1 LRLRPNIAEL
11 PMPMQMSPLLIVFV
25 ALVFFALVVL
35 WSGVKVVPQGSE
47 WTVERFGKY
56 VRTLEPGL
64 QLITPF
70 FDQIGRR
77 INVQEGVIEIPSQ
90 VVITKDNAT
99 VTVDGVVFY
108 QVLDVAKAAYE
119 VQNLDRAMV
128 ALTLTNIRTA
138 IGSMDLDETLSKRD
152 EINARLLKVL
162 DEATHV
168 WGTKVTRVELK
179 DVSPPED
186 VIQAMAKQ
194 LTAERNKRATILQAE
209 GVKESKILTAEGDKQ
224 AQVLAAE
231 ARLAAA
237 QKDAEARERLAEAE
251 AKATEAVSKA
261 IAGGNIQAINYF
273 VATKYVDALS
283 RLAAAQNAK
292 VILMPL
298 EASSVIGS
306 IAGIAELAKGAGAAA
321 VTAVAPQS

>member
-1 LRLRPNIAEL
+1 
-11 PMPMQMSPLLIVFV
+11 MPMQMSPLLIVFV

>member
-1 LRLRPNIAEL
+1 ML
-11 PMPMQMSPLLIVFV
+11 MSPLLVVLV

-70 FDQIGRR
+70 FDQVGRK

-224 AQVLAAE
+224 SQVLAAE

-273 VATKYVDALS
+273 VATKYVDAIA
-283 RLAAAQNAK
+283 RLASAQNAK

-306 IAGIAELAKGAGAAA
+306 IAGIAELAKGAGVAAA
-321 VTAVAPQS
+321 PQG

>member
-1 LRLRPNIAEL
+1 
-11 PMPMQMSPLLIVFV
+11 MPISMSPLLIVFV
-25 ALVFFALVVL
+25 ALVLFALVVL

-321 VTAVAPQS
+321 AGVTAVAPQS

>member
-1 LRLRPNIAEL
+1 
-11 PMPMQMSPLLIVFV
+11 MSPLLIVFV
-25 ALVFFALVVL
+25 ALVLFALVVL

>member
-1 LRLRPNIAEL
+1 
-11 PMPMQMSPLLIVFV
+11 MSPLLVVLIV
-25 ALVFFALVVL
+25 LVFFALVVL

-70 FDQIGRR
+70 FDQVGRK

-224 AQVLAAE
+224 SQVLAAE

-273 VATKYVDALS
+273 VATKYVDAIA
-283 RLAAAQNAK
+283 RLASAQNAK

-306 IAGIAELAKGAGAAA
+306 IAGIAELAKGAGVAAA
-321 VTAVAPQS
+321 PQG

>member
-1 LRLRPNIAEL
+1 
-11 PMPMQMSPLLIVFV
+11 MSTLVVLLVLLSL
-25 ALVFFALVVL
+25 ALIVL
-35 WSGVKVVPQGSE
+35 WSGIKVVPQGSE

-70 FDQIGRR
+70 FETIGRR
-77 INVQEGVIEIPSQ
+77 LNVQEGVIEIPSQ
-90 VVITKDNAT
+90 IVITKDNAT

-119 VQNLDRAMV
+119 VQSLDRAMV

-168 WGTKVTRVELK
+168 WGTKMTRVELK
-179 DVSPPED
+179 DVTPPQD

-209 GVKESKILTAEGDKQ
+209 GVKEAQILTAEGEKQ

-237 QKDAEARERLAEAE
+237 QRDAEARERLAEAE
-251 AKATEAVSKA
+251 ANATRSVSKA
-261 IAGGNIQAINYF
+261 IEEGSVQAINYF
-273 VATKYVDALS
+273 VATKYIDVLG
-283 RLAAAQNAK
+283 RVAAADNTK
-292 VILMPL
+292 LVMMPL
-298 EASSVIGS
+298 EAGSVIGS
-306 IAGIAELAKGAGAAA
+306 LAGIAQLAKNAGFVPA
-321 VTAVAPQS
+321 SG

>member
-1 LRLRPNIAEL
+1 
-11 PMPMQMSPLLIVFV
+11 MSPLLVVLIV
-25 ALVFFALVVL
+25 LVFFALVVL

-70 FDQIGRR
+70 FDQVGRK

-99 VTVDGVVFY
+99 VTVDGVVVY

-224 AQVLAAE
+224 SQVLAAE

-273 VATKYVDALS
+273 VATKYVDAIA
-283 RLAAAQNAK
+283 RLASAQNAK

-306 IAGIAELAKGAGAAA
+306 IAGIAELAKGAGVDA
-321 VTAVAPQS
+321 APQG

>member
-1 LRLRPNIAEL
+1 ML
-11 PMPMQMSPLLIVFV
+11 MSPLLIVFV

-70 FDQIGRR
+70 FDQIGRK

-273 VATKYVDALS
+273 VATKYVDAIS

-321 VTAVAPQS
+321 ATPQS

>member
-1 LRLRPNIAEL
+1 
-11 PMPMQMSPLLIVFV
+11 MSPLLIVFV
-25 ALVFFALVVL
+25 ALVLFALVVL

-321 VTAVAPQS
+321 AGVTAVAPQS

>member
-1 LRLRPNIAEL
+1 
-11 PMPMQMSPLLIVFV
+11 MPISMSPLLIVFV
-25 ALVFFALVVL
+25 ALVLFALVVL

>member
-1 LRLRPNIAEL
+1 
-11 PMPMQMSPLLIVFV
+11 MSAILTVLLV
-25 ALVFFALVVL
+25 LVVLIFIVL
-35 WSGVKVVPQGSE
+35 WSGVKIVPQGNE

-56 VRTLEPGL
+56 VRTLGPGL

-70 FDQIGRR
+70 FEQVGRR
-77 INVQEGVIEIPSQ
+77 LNIQEGVIEIPKQ
-90 VVITKDNAT
+90 LVITKDNAT
-99 VTVDGVVFY
+99 VTVDGVLFY

-119 VQNLDRAMV
+119 VQNLERAIV

-152 EINARLLKVL
+152 EINAKLLRVL

-186 VIQAMAKQ
+186 VIIAMAKQ

-209 GVKESKILTAEGDKQ
+209 GEKESKILTAEGARQAQVLAAEGAKQ

-237 QKDAEARERLAEAE
+237 QKDAEARERLAQAE
-251 AKATEAVSKA
+251 AKATTSVSEA
-261 IAGGNIQAINYF
+261 IAEGSTQAINYF
-273 VATKYVDALS
+273 VATKYTEALS
-283 RLAAAQNAK
+283 NLASAQNTK

-306 IAGIAELAKGAGAAA
+306 IAGIAEIVKNVAKSEIA
-321 VTAVAPQS
+321 SR